1 VAGEEVRI
9 ALGVSHTPWVPER
22 VVSLDRLTRGLG
34 LNSYAAPVRRG
45 AEHVWSRIFSERG
58 PNWCWS
64 ESMWQWAAEDDSTHC
79 LFLQDDVTVSPNF
92 WPALQA
98 MLHAVPDE
106 IIGLEAAHPA
116 GRTIARAGGR
126 WYTTADML
134 IGPGYVMPRESLHA
148 FLEWRKTSLARG
160 ALQAI
165 DEDTMIGVFA
175 LATRRRIWHP
185 VPTLID
191 HDTSVASTYGHD
203 NHKNRRPSVL
213 WTDGDVCGWELAD
226 LEEESW
232 WRDGPGLTVHLGR
245 FYSHSHWLAKQWVR
259 GWTDEEHARAEADRC
274 PERYARWV

>member
-1 VAGEEVRI
+1 VDGAQVRVS
-9 ALGVSHTPWVPER
+9 LGISHTPWIPER
-22 VVSLDRLTRGLG
+22 VESLARLRATLPDPPAVRVFGDR
-34 LNSYAAPVRRG
+34 A
-45 AEHVWSRIFSERG
+45 
-58 PNWCWS
+58 PNWSWS
-64 ESMWQWAAEDDSTHC
+64 ESMWRWALETDADYH
-79 LFLQDDVTVSPNF
+79 LFLQDDVTVAPNF

-106 IIGLEAAHPA
+106 IIGVEAAHPG
-116 GRTIARAGGR
+116 GRTIARDGGR

-185 VPTLID
+185 VPTIID

-213 WTDGDVCGWELAD
+213 WTDGDVCGWEPAD

-232 WRDGPGLTVHLGR
+232 WMDDGAAPPPHLGR
-245 FYSHSHWLAKQWVR
+245 FYTHSHWLAKQWVR
-259 GWTDEEHARAEADRC
+259 GWTDEQHARAEADRC